1 MKFIPDEQT
10 FDDPVPLLSEARADD
25 GWKGQSTDKSVPK
38 LRSEIAAEIGR
49 LGGTMSRWIRGD
61 YEMDDGTERPGI
73 EIGYSIATEDGRIF
87 QGRINVAALPFK
99 ISKNRSDSDK
109 LNRDRAEKSLRMAL
123 FNVRDALQASRILQV
138 LSPGYAGLMP
148 WLLVEGQKDK
158 TISELWGDTMGLKA
172 LPAPA
177 DDGEV
182 VDVKFRMMD
191 E

>member
-1 MKFIPDEQT
+1 
-10 FDDPVPLLSEARADD
+10 
-25 GWKGQSTDKSVPK
+25 
-38 LRSEIAAEIGR
+38 
-49 LGGTMSRWIRGD
+49 
-61 YEMDDGTERPGI
+61 
-73 EIGYSIATEDGRIF
+73 
-87 QGRINVAALPFK
+87 
-99 ISKNRSDSDK
+99 
-109 LNRDRAEKSLRMAL
+109 
-123 FNVRDALQASRILQV
+123 LQV

-182 VDVKFRMMD
+182 VDVKFRMVD